1 MGFKD
6 KVVVVTGGSRG
17 IGKAIVEDFVAQG
30 AWVVVNYCQGK
41 SQAQKLCKKLR
52 QKEGRVMCL
61 QADVSCHE
69 AVVDMVD
76 NIIDRWH
83 RIDIWVNN
91 AGWAKQQSLA
101 DIDPADFNKQLQ
113 INIAGIIYC
122 AQAFAPVMSQHGRV
136 INISSLAAKGGA
148 LFPVYSATKAA
159 CNALTRSLASELGDR
174 QITVNAVAPAAVET
188 DLYYSVGLD
197 QHKKAALATT
207 PLGFLGD
214 VSDVA
219 KAVLFFASEE
229 ARWITGETL
238 YVSGGRN
245 M

>member
-1 MGFKD
+1 MSFKD

-17 IGKAIVEDFVAQG
+17 IGRAIVEYFAMQG
-30 AWVVVNYCQGK
+30 ARVVINYCQGQSHAQALSQQLKK
-41 SQAQKLCKKLR
+41 SGV
-52 QKEGRVMCL
+52 EVMCS
-61 QADVSCHE
+61 QADVSCQQQ
-69 AVVDMVD
+69 VVTMVND
-76 NIIDRWH
+76 IMDHWH

-91 AGWAKQQSLA
+91 AGWAKQQKLE
-101 DIDPADFNKQLQ
+101 DIDPIDLNKQLQ
-113 INIAGIIYC
+113 VNIAGIIYC
-122 AQAFAPVMSQHGRV
+122 AQAFAPVMSRHGRV

-159 CNALTRSLASELGDR
+159 CNALTICLAAELGDR

-197 QHKKAALATT
+197 QHKNTALAST

-214 VSDVA
+214 VNDVTE
-219 KAVLFFASEE
+219 AVGFFASEN
-229 ARWITGETL
+229 ARWITGEIL